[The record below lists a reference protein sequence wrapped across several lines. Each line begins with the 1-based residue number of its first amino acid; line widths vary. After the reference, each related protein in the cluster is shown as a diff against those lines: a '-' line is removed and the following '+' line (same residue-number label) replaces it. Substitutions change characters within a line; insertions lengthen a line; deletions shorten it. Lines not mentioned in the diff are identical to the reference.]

1 VTGNG
6 GPIDEPTYDALLKM
20 TGDDQAFVD
29 DLVDTYLEDAVE
41 QLAALDAAIDGGDP
55 AALTRPAHSLKSSS
69 LNVGALDLGKLSLEL
84 EERGRAG
91 QLDGAAERVAD
102 ARRQFATVREALLG
116 RRGEDAT
123 G

>member
-69 LNVGALDLGKLSLEL
+69 LNVGALDLGKVSLEL

-91 QLDGAAERVAD
+91 QLDGAADRVAD
-102 ARRQFATVREALLG
+102 AHREFEAVRDALLG
-116 RRGEDAT
+116 RRGEDAP

>member
-69 LNVGALDLGKLSLEL
+69 LNVGALDLGKVSLEL

>member
-102 ARRQFATVREALLG
+102 ARRQFAAVREALLG